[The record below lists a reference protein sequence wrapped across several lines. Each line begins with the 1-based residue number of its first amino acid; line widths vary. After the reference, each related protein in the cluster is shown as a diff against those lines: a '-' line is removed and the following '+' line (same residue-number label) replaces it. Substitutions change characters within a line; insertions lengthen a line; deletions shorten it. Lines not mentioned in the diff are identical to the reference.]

1 MKKEDLNMRHLNLQ
15 IQYYVF
21 KKLKEKLLAHIFQKD
36 QKENLMNQYVQV
48 VKITKIRTLTK
59 KNNMNYA
66 KDAISFM
73 FQKLVKLY

>member
-1 MKKEDLNMRHLNLQ
+1 MRHLNLQ